1 MKLKFFFFLFLI
13 SFFFCAFQILDFKV
27 QKKELDSLDEAL
39 MRFKQQNAKLEESIS
54 KFENSNEVKN
64 LLLSLNLEKRD
75 YKEIKKIKIAS
86 KTALK

>member
-1 MKLKFFFFLFLI
+1 MKLKIFFFLFLL

-27 QKKELDSLDEAL
+27 QKKEIDSLDEAL
-39 MRFKQQNAKLEESIS
+39 MRFKQQNTKLEEIIS
-54 KFENSNEVKN
+54 KLENSNEIEN
-64 LLLSLNLEKRD
+64 FLLSLNLEKRD